1 MINKNEARLG
11 SMMAK
16 AFVVLV
22 IISFGMQAFLVGDA
36 VGYNEYYPVLS
47 LVNFVLSFAFLFVIY
62 VATKLFGGEDNTYVS
77 ITGTMAFVA
86 QVVNTMPAFGAIGQE
101 NSIGETFLTTNQVI
115 DATGASSSAWG
126 VFIGIFGIA
135 LLRSSKANLLPAYGV
150 YAGWGGALLII
161 VSTLG
166 FAYGVLPEIVG
177 FIVLVIG
184 GLVLYPAFVFSL
196 SKAMESA
203 VAE

>member
-62 VATKLFGGEDNTYVS
+62 VATKLFGE
-77 ITGTMAFVA
+77 
-86 QVVNTMPAFGAIGQE
+86 IGRAH
-101 NSIGETFLTTNQVI
+101 V
-115 DATGASSSAWG
+115 
-126 VFIGIFGIA
+126 
-135 LLRSSKANLLPAYGV
+135 
-150 YAGWGGALLII
+150 
-161 VSTLG
+161 
-166 FAYGVLPEIVG
+166 
-177 FIVLVIG
+177 
-184 GLVLYPAFVFSL
+184 
-196 SKAMESA
+196 
-203 VAE
+203 